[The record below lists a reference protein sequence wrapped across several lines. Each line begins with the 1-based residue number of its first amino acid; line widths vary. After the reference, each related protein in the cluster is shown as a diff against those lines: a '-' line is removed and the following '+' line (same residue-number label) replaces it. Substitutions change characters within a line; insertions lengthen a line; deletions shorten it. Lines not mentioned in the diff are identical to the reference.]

1 MTTELDVDAELV
13 CVSSMDDICSDPL
26 NTVDRLPVFRLPMS
40 SLGPGFFLRQSGTD
54 AAHVQLLA
62 DAAGSGELPAILVQ
76 KSSLRIVDGMHRIAA
91 AKLRGEES
99 IDARFVDC
107 SDDEAF
113 LLAVKSNTLHGLPL
127 SRADRIAG
135 AKRILEGHR
144 GWADRAVAAATGL
157 SAKTIASLR
166 HQSDGEVR
174 DLDKR
179 LGRDGKWRPVTGIEG
194 RKRAVEYLAVRP
206 DASVREVAREA
217 DVSLGTVHDVRA
229 KLRRGL
235 DPTTVGR
242 KSSQDRAANGSAGD
256 AGDAGDVV
264 RDWPSPRNGT
274 GLHTRRP
281 SGLAPSW
288 SEISSKLANDPT
300 IRYTENGRKFLRWM
314 ATQIMQPSDWKEFA
328 EAVPTHWTKDIS
340 LVAESVSG
348 AWLDFAEQLRTRQS
362 RAV

>member
-1 MTTELDVDAELV
+1 
-13 CVSSMDDICSDPL
+13 
-26 NTVDRLPVFRLPMS
+26 
-40 SLGPGFFLRQSGTD
+40 
-54 AAHVQLLA
+54 
-62 DAAGSGELPAILVQ
+62 
-76 KSSLRIVDGMHRIAA
+76 MHRIAV

-99 IDARFVDC
+99 INARFVDC

-135 AKRILEGHR
+135 AKRILEGH
-144 GWADRAVAAATGL
+144 GDWSDRAVAAATGL

-166 HQSDGEVR
+166 PHADGEVK

-179 LGRDGKWRPVTGIEG
+179 LGRDGKWRPVTAIEG
-194 RKRAVEYLAVRP
+194 RKRAAEYLAVRP
-206 DASVREVAREA
+206 DASMREVAREA

-229 KLRRGL
+229 KLRSGL

-242 KSSQDRAANGSAGD
+242 RSSQDRAANGSAGD
-256 AGDAGDVV
+256 AG
-264 RDWPSPRNGT
+264 RDWPSPRNGS

-281 SGLAPSW
+281 SSLARSW
-288 SEISSKLANDPT
+288 SEISPKLANDPT

-314 ATQIMQPSDWKEFA
+314 ATRIMQPGEWKEFV
-328 EAVPTHWTKDIS
+328 EAVPAHWTKDIS

-348 AWLDFAEQLRTRQS
+348 AWLDFADQLRTR
-362 RAV
+362 

>member
-1 MTTELDVDAELV
+1 MTTELDIDAELV
-13 CVSSMDDICSDPL
+13 GVSSTDDLFSSPL
-26 NTVDRLPVFRLPMS
+26 DLVDRLPVFRLPLS
-40 SLGPGFFLRQSGTD
+40 SLRPGFFLRQSGTD

-62 DAAGSGELPAILVQ
+62 DVASTGELPAILVQ
-76 KSSLRIVDGMHRIAA
+76 KKSLRIVDGMHRIEA
-91 AKLRGEES
+91 AKLRGEEC

-135 AKRILEGHR
+135 AKRILEGH
-144 GWADRAVAAATGL
+144 GDWSDRAVAAATGM

-166 HQSDGEVR
+166 RHSDGELK

-194 RKRAVEYLAVRP
+194 RKRVAEYLAVRP
-206 DASVREVAREA
+206 DASVREVARET

-235 DPTTVGR
+235 DPTTVR
-242 KSSQDRAANGSAGD
+242 QRSSQDLAANGSAGET
-256 AGDAGDVV
+256 G

-274 GLHTRRP
+274 SLHTRRP
-281 SGLAPSW
+281 TSLAPSW
-288 SEISSKLANDPT
+288 SDISTKLANDPT

-314 ATQIMQPSDWKEFA
+314 ATRIMQPGEWKEFA
-328 EAVPTHWTKDIS
+328 EAVPAHWAKDIS
-340 LVAESVSG
+340 LVAETVSS
-348 AWLDFAEQLRTRQS
+348 AWLDFAEQLRATQS
-362 RAV
+362 RVPGR

>member
-1 MTTELDVDAELV
+1 MTTELVN
-13 CVSSMDDICSDPL
+13 VSSTDDVCSDPV
-26 NTVDRLPVFRLPMS
+26 NIVDGLPVLRLPMR
-40 SLGPGFFLRQSGTD
+40 SLGPGFFLRRSGTD

-62 DAAGSGELPAILVQ
+62 DAASSGELPAILVQ

-99 IDARFVDC
+99 INARFVDC

-135 AKRILEGHR
+135 AKRILEGHLD
-144 GWADRAVAAATGL
+144 WSDRSVAAATGL
-157 SAKTIASLR
+157 SAKTIAGLR
-166 HQSDGEVR
+166 HHSDCEVK

-194 RKRAVEYLAVRP
+194 RKRAAEYLAIRP

-217 DVSLGTVHDVRA
+217 DISLGTVHDVRD

-242 KSSQDRAANGSAGD
+242 RSSQDRAANGSAGD
-256 AGDAGDVV
+256 AG
-264 RDWPSPRNGT
+264 RDWTSPGNGT

-281 SGLAPSW
+281 SNLAPSW
-288 SEISSKLANDPT
+288 SEISPKIANDPT

-314 ATQIMQPSDWKEFA
+314 ATRIMQPGEWKEFA
-328 EAVPTHWTKDIS
+328 EAVPPHWTKDIS

-348 AWLDFAEQLRTRQS
+348 AWLDFAKQLRTRQS
-362 RAV
+362 PTV